1 MKIKMDRHAIQ
12 RGFTL
17 VEMLVVVVVIGV
29 ILAIA
34 VPIIN
39 NMVGSQAAATTTH
52 AVGQNIAKSVS
63 IAQQVLR
70 VPVSNVGNALPS
82 TSALGQ
88 VKLLDLIIKGDD
100 GFPTSATTS
109 QRNAYA
115 RSGLRPI
122 GDAIEIRD
130 GKYWIDGVELK
141 QLTNCGPDEN
151 PCTSSGLGTKLGV
164 ELANV
169 PTELVI
175 ALFKD
180 RVGNDFPGG
189 ELKKGPVRFS
199 AVAGDQTHASVT
211 LIYDL

>member
-1 MKIKMDRHAIQ
+1 MKKEMVRSAIQ

-70 VPVSNVGNALPS
+70 VPVSNVGADLPT

-88 VKLLDLIIKGDD
+88 IKLLDIIIKGADA
-100 GFPTSATTS
+100 FPAAATET
-109 QRNAYA
+109 QKNAYA

-122 GDAIEIRD
+122 TDAIELRD
-130 GKYWIDGVELK
+130 SKYWIDGVELK
-141 QLTNCGPDEN
+141 KLSNCKPDEN
-151 PCTSSGLGTKLGV
+151 PCTSTGLGTKLGV

-180 RVGNDFPGG
+180 RVGNDFPTG
-189 ELKKGPVRFS
+189 ELKTGPVRFS
-199 AVAGDQTHASVT
+199 AVTGDQTHANVT
-211 LIYDL
+211 LVYDL